1 MLQKLKQFFSAEAFE
16 QRDRDRERRKL
27 VAELETLDETRIYI
41 RGRTGALLSRMNV
54 LNREDCAATLRG
66 SSGQF
71 LDIDGAEA
79 LARALARSAE
89 PAAASFAAFGQALHD
104 TGAAF
109 ERSASGRGLHIFYPM
124 NAEAEF
130 TRLKAWR
137 TRILTAGASVLCL
150 CAWLSW

>member
-16 QRDRDRERRKL
+16 QRERDRERRKL
-27 VAELETLDETRIYI
+27 VAELEALDETRIYI

-71 LDIDGAEA
+71 LDIDGAEG
-79 LARALARSAE
+79 LT
-89 PAAASFAAFGQALHD
+89 PAAASFAAMQ
-104 TGAAF
+104 GASV

-137 TRILTAGASVLCL
+137 TRILTAFSIVVCA